1 MTTDILQVSNISKS
15 FGGVKALIDLSLN
28 VKIDTIQ
35 AVIGPNGAGKTTFFN
50 CITGFYQVDRG
61 TCLLAGN
68 DITNLPAHRITGRG
82 MVRTFQNVRLFGS
95 MTVFENVMVGRHTR
109 SRSGLLAAAFRLPSM
124 RREEKEI
131 LNATMEVLEFIGLA
145 DQATQRADSLPFGR
159 QRLLELGRA
168 LAAQPQ
174 VILFDEPAAGLNPR
188 ETLQLA
194 ELLERVRQRGITLV
208 LVEHD
213 MDLVMDI
220 SDEICVLNYGRKIAE
235 GTPTEIQSNEE
246 VILAYLGEEEQ

>member
-1 MTTDILQVSNISKS
+1 MTTNVLQVSDCSKS
-15 FGGVKALIDLSLN
+15 FGGVKALVDVNLDVPTGSI
-28 VKIDTIQ
+28 KAI
-35 AVIGPNGAGKTTFFN
+35 IGPNGAGKTTLFN
-50 CITGFYQVDRG
+50 CITGFYALDRG
-61 TCLLAGN
+61 RCLLDN
-68 DITNLPAHRITGRG
+68 EDITNLPVHRITGRG

-109 SRSGLLAAAFRLPSM
+109 SKSGLLAAAFRLPSM
-124 RREEKEI
+124 RREEKRI
-131 LNATMEVLEFIGLA
+131 LAATMEVLEFIGLA
-145 DQATQRADSLPFGR
+145 DLATQQADSLPFGR

-168 LAAQPQ
+168 LAAQPK

-188 ETLQLA
+188 ETIQLA
-194 ELLERVRQRGITLV
+194 KLLGRVRDRGITLV

-220 SDEICVLNYGRKIAE
+220 SDEIIVLNYGQKIAE

-246 VILAYLGEEEQ
+246 VILAYLGEEE